1 MSDRTDTKHFLDNSD
16 PYTFTNRA
24 EVPFERLQVGDGYD
38 VLTGQAVPSACEP
51 FQLPR
56 DQPPQYF
63 DFNSATVENARDVE
77 RVVNLSTSISASAIK
92 IGVDVTAGYLQSVS
106 YSDTSLTNVIRVK
119 RVCPDVVYAKKPRL
133 TAEAK
138 RMLAKGACYFYE
150 EYGQYFVSGHR
161 SQATLVATLTHTATS
176 SEQLRQFTSKLGYN
190 SHITSVQMTADVM
203 EKANSSG
210 IVTTIQVYME
220 GYAGPSS
227 AQPLAARG
235 LVSVLDDFLNNHDKH
250 RPVPTVAL
258 LEHYCWIDRRLK
270 MSDLQVS
277 SLYDKALMKCF
288 TLEVQ
293 HRSSPLRRVRQLQPL
308 VASQRRQIQ
317 AIKSS
322 QGSWE
327 CQLRHW
333 TIWQNGALD
342 LEAELDKYA
351 TLESLLKRS
360 QCNEWAQ

>member
-24 EVPFERLQVGDGYD
+24 EVPFERLQEGDGYD
-38 VLTGQAVPSACEP
+38 VLIGQAVPSACEP
-51 FQLPR
+51 FQLPP
-56 DQPPQYF
+56 DKSPQYF

-77 RVVNLSTSISASAIK
+77 RVVNLSTSISASAFK
-92 IGVDVTAGYLQSVS
+92 IGVNVTAGYLQSVS

-119 RVCPDVVYAKKPRL
+119 RVCPDVVYARKPQL
-133 TAEAK
+133 TAEAE
-138 RMLAKGACYFYE
+138 RFLARGASHFYE

-176 SEQLRQFTSKLGYN
+176 SEQLRQFKSKLGYN
-190 SHITSVQMTADVM
+190 SQITSVQTTADVM
-203 EKANSSG
+203 EKATSSG

-227 AQPLAARG
+227 AQPLAAQG
-235 LVSVLDDFLNNHDKH
+235 LVSVLDDFLNNHGKH
-250 RPVPTVAL
+250 RPVPAVAL

-293 HRSSPLRRVRQLQPL
+293 CRSSSLRRVRELQPQ
-308 VASQRRQIQ
+308 VESQRRQIQ

-322 QGSWE
+322 RGSWE
-327 CQLRHW
+327 CQLRQW
-333 TIWQNGALD
+333 TNGALD
-342 LEAELDKYA
+342 LEAKLDRYA
-351 TLESLLKRS
+351 TLESLLNRS